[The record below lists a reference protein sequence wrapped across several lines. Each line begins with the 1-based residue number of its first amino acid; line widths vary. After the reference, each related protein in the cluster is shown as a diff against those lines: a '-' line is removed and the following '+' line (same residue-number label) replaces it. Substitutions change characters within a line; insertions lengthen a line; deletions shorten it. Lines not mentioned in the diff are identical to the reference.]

1 MYGLKQ
7 ASRSWNIRFDQAIK
21 SFGFDQCPDESC
33 VYKKRNGNV
42 VVFVLLYVDDIL
54 LIGNDVGVLSL
65 VWLWLSSQFDMKDLG
80 VAGHILGIKFLRD
93 QAKDV
98 GLLKLPISMRSLP
111 VLACRIPRKDCF
123 LSDTE
128 SIYPRISVLRHLR
141 RWRK

>member
-1 MYGLKQ
+1 M
-7 ASRSWNIRFDQAIK
+7 
-21 SFGFDQCPDESC
+21 
-33 VYKKRNGNV
+33 
-42 VVFVLLYVDDIL
+42 FVLLYVDDIL

-111 VLACRIPRKDCF
+111 FLAYRIPRKDCF